1 MTTAIEIQQLALDVY
16 ENKMNYKD
24 NDYIVI
30 MNLLKESY
38 MRVKGILDDYENEKE
53 EEESGSEADEDD
65 EYFLRTHRY
74 TNYDSEEDEDTIS
87 YTSSYLSPY

>member
-1 MTTAIEIQQLALDVY
+1 MTTAIEIQKLALEVY
-16 ENKMNYKD
+16 ENKMDYKD

-38 MRVKGILDDYENEKE
+38 MRVKGFLNDYENEKE
-53 EEESGSEADEDD
+53 EANEEVDEDE

-87 YTSSYLSPY
+87 YTSTYLSPY